1 MRDALRFEWV
11 RLRTLRSTYWL
22 IGSALLAN
30 AALAALIALATRRNP
45 ADPAAV
51 DAVVT
56 GGGASSPLP
65 VLAVLMAVLGIFAT
79 GHEYRYGTIQPTLTA
94 VPQRTRLL
102 AAKVTV
108 VAAVALAVAAVSL
121 AADVAAGWAVWR
133 DAPDLTIAPMGEVL
147 PGYLLLVVLWAVA
160 GVALGQLF
168 RSVPAPLVV
177 ILVVPLIVEQVA
189 LRLSF
194 LPALDWLRPVVRFLP
209 FTAGQQLIGVAGE
222 ASGGDASEVS
232 LFHRWPSGGV
242 FAVAVVCALLAA
254 GILFR
259 RRDA

>member
-1 MRDALRFEWV
+1 MFWAHSRTIHPTFRAPSYAIIAACTRF
-11 RLRTLRSTYWL
+11 RTSSL
-22 IGSALLAN
+22 I
-30 AALAALIALATRRNP
+30 R
-45 ADPAAV
+45 
-51 DAVVT
+51 
-56 GGGASSPLP
+56 
-65 VLAVLMAVLGIFAT
+65 IFAT

-108 VAAVALAVAAVSL
+108 VAAVAFAVAVVSL
-121 AADVAAGWAVWR
+121 AADVAAGWAVGCSV
-133 DAPDLTIAPMGEVL
+133 PDLTIAPMGEVL

-177 ILVVPLIVEQVA
+177 ILVMPL
-189 LRLSF
+189 

-222 ASGGDASEVS
+222 ASGGDATEVS

-242 FAVAVVCALLAA
+242 FAVAVVRALVAA